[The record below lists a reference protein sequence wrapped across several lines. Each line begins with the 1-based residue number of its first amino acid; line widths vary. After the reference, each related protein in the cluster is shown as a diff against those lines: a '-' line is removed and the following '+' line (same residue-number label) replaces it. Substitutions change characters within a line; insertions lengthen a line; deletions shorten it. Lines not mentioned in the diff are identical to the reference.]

1 MRLRALVTLAI
12 PIIALCAARVA
23 LAEKADRDRPV
34 SIEAN
39 RMSLDD
45 LHKIQIYE
53 GNVVLTQGT
62 TQLRANHLVVTQDAD
77 GFQKSVAT
85 GGENGLA
92 HFKEKLDGKDGYMEG
107 RGERIEYN
115 ARDEKAEFFVRAWV
129 KNGADEVWGQY
140 IFYDA
145 LTEKFLATN
154 ERKGREAA
162 PQGRSNERVRAIIM
176 PKEKKAE
183 TTEATAST
191 SPTSAPDGA
200 PALKPS
206 ETVTPRQE

>member
-1 MRLRALVTLAI
+1 MRSLISLLLPLTAACLAT
-12 PIIALCAARVA
+12 AAH
-23 LAEKADRDRPV
+23 AEKTDRDKPV
-34 SIEAN
+34 NIEAN

-45 LHKIQIYE
+45 LNKIQVYE

-62 TQLRANHLVVTQDAD
+62 TQLRTKHLVVTQDAD
-77 GFQKSVAT
+77 GFQKGVAT

-107 RGERIEYN
+107 KGERIEYN

-145 LTEKFLATN
+145 QTEKFLATN
-154 ERKGREAA
+154 ERKGQEAA
-162 PQGRSNERVRAIIM
+162 LPSPRQERVRAIIM
-176 PKEKKAE
+176 PKEKKSE
-183 TTEATAST
+183 T
-191 SPTSAPDGA
+191 PSADADAA
-200 PALKPS
+200 PPLKPS
-206 ETVTPRQE
+206 DTVMPRSEG